1 MICRDGR
8 EECQDCRTADINR
21 IRTVNMSVCR
31 SPWKCFFHDI
41 NSNKNFLL
49 CRQLERSWSEI
60 RLQIENIWL
69 QTMKDYAP
77 SANSGKHAEFEYLGY
92 CNSIK
97 DTGEGEYS
105 PMKLPV

>member
-1 MICRDGR
+1 
-8 EECQDCRTADINR
+8 
-21 IRTVNMSVCR
+21 
-31 SPWKCFFHDI
+31 
-41 NSNKNFLL
+41 
-49 CRQLERSWSEI
+49 
-60 RLQIENIWL
+60 
-69 QTMKDYAP
+69 MKDYAP

>member
-1 MICRDGR
+1 MSDTP
-8 EECQDCRTADINR
+8 RT
-21 IRTVNMSVCR
+21 
-31 SPWKCFFHDI
+31 KG
-41 NSNKNFLL
+41 
-49 CRQLERSWSEI
+49 SWSEI

-77 SANSGKHAEFEYLGY
+77 SADIGKHAEFEYLGY
-92 CNSIK
+92 RNRIK